1 LFRSAGRLV
10 KSRQRGPPAAIS
22 AGVETRGGSRD
33 HALVR
38 GASEEIEMV
47 ESSTKIERDLMGDV
61 DAIRADID
69 VLRKDLATVLDR
81 IKGTATSRAD
91 SEIQALQKRI
101 SRIADDVQSSGRDGL
116 RAVEEHIEERPLVS
130 LAMAFAVGLVLGR
143 LFDRR

>member
-1 LFRSAGRLV
+1 MA
-10 KSRQRGPPAAIS
+10 
-22 AGVETRGGSRD
+22 
-33 HALVR
+33 
-38 GASEEIEMV
+38 
-47 ESSTKIERDLMGDV
+47 ESSTKSERDLKSDV

-81 IKGTATSRAD
+81 IKGTASNRA
-91 SEIQALQKRI
+91 EAEVQALQRRI
-101 SRIADDVQSSGRDGL
+101 NKIADDVQTSGREGL